1 MDGPCK
7 HAQTKENKYCV
18 IVFIQNENLKI
29 YRDMGQARW
38 LSV

>member
-18 IVFIQNENLKI
+18 IVSIQNENLKYI
-29 YRDMGQARW
+29 
-38 LSV
+38 